1 MKCKTQ
7 FHFGYLQTKQK
18 TISTYRS
25 QGGGTYLNGASHRR
39 PQTLM
44 SPVGV
49 ERNKIDEIE
58 LTITIQKDASG
69 YGMKVE
75 YLFVFFYFFLSFL
88 FIFFFV
94 FVFFSTI
101 TATTNFILY
110 ILFLSSSSHV
120 GCFVII

>member
-1 MKCKTQ
+1 M
-7 FHFGYLQTKQK
+7 
-18 TISTYRS
+18 YRS

-69 YGMKVE
+69 YGMKV
-75 YLFVFFYFFLSFL
+75 VYFNFCFLSFTFLLRIFL
-88 FIFFFV
+88 FQF
-94 FVFFSTI
+94 
-101 TATTNFILY
+101 
-110 ILFLSSSSHV
+110 
-120 GCFVII
+120 

>member
-1 MKCKTQ
+1 ML
-7 FHFGYLQTKQK
+7 YKQ
-18 TISTYRS
+18 INRS

-69 YGMKVE
+69 YGMKV
-75 YLFVFFYFFLSFL
+75 
-88 FIFFFV
+88 
-94 FVFFSTI
+94 
-101 TATTNFILY
+101 LY
-110 ILFLSSSSHV
+110 IEFRFDFHLLFYYLLNFLLLF
-120 GCFVII
+120 C